1 MLNRKKILAPVLA
14 SVLLLGL
21 FAPIPVGAAANK
33 TVEVPVNFTNTPGGD
48 EYEGES
54 LTKLSIWSEGE
65 PSTYSDSYTVSYK
78 LYVPESMIKEGSSI
92 GLDALINFNDVSDKS
107 KEDPPYAGF
116 AECPH
121 VDFRQYS
128 HVTQWDEEKK
138 KDVESDYAYAKKSN
152 GYWVISY
159 KAECG
164 DLNTESAEVDA
175 SKASALDVS
184 FDLYLSG
191 VLIEA
196 ENKAVYLDD
205 LKITKADGTAVYN
218 QNFNALEDFT
228 GKGIAKVSP
237 NMGEEDEEE
246 LKLTTLPT
254 IKTLTVAKKS
264 LSVKAGKKVTI
275 KATAKPSAKITYKS
289 SNKKVATV
297 NSKGVVT
304 GKKAGK
310 ATITVKA
317 NGKTVKVKVTVKK
330 K

>member
-1 MLNRKKILAPVLA
+1 MLKREKILAPVLA
-14 SVLLLGL
+14 GAMLLSL

-33 TVEVPVNFTNTPGGD
+33 TVEVPVNFVNTSLD
-48 EYEGES
+48 EENEEES
-54 LTKLSIWSEGE
+54 QTRLSIWSEGE
-65 PSTYSDSYTVSYK
+65 SSAYSDNYTVSYK

-92 GLDALINFNDVSDKS
+92 GLDTVLNFNDASDKS
-107 KEDPPYAGF
+107 KEEPPYAGY

-121 VDFRQYS
+121 VDFRQYG

-138 KDVESDYAYAKKSN
+138 KDVETDYAHAKKSN

-164 DLNTESAEVDA
+164 DLNTEGAEADA
-175 SKASALDVS
+175 SKVSALDVS
-184 FDLYLSG
+184 FALYIRG
-191 VLIEA
+191 VLITA
-196 ENKAVYLDD
+196 EDKAVYLDD
-205 LKITKADGTAVYN
+205 LKITKADGNAVYN
-218 QNFNALEDFT
+218 QNYNSLENLE
-228 GKGIAKVSP
+228 GKGSVWVYP
-237 NMGEEDEEE
+237 NLGSDDEKE

-254 IKTLTVAKKS
+254 IKTLTVTNKS